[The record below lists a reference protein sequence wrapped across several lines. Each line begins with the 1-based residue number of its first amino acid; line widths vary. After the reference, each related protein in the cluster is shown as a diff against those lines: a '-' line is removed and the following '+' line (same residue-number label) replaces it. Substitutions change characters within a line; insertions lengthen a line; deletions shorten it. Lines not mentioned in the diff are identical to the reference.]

1 MAKKPRLTKAEKIL
15 KDARENPSPICHDPK
30 QTDLFDYEK
39 RQAFAL
45 LGVVVRAARPSD
57 DEKGGE

>member
-15 KDARENPSPICHDPK
+15 KAARENPSPTCHDPR
-30 QTDLFDYEK
+30 QTDLFD
-39 RQAFAL
+39 L
-45 LGVVVRAARPSD
+45 LDEVVRAHLSD